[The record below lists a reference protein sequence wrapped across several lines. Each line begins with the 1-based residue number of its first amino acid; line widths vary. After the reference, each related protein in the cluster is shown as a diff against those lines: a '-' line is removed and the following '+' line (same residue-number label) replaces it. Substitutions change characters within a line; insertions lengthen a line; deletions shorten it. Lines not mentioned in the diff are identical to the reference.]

1 MFFLMAFAFVR
12 GYHDSPFA
20 AGLRLAIIPVALG
33 LVAPFSGAL
42 QKRLGARKLRL
53 SGMATCVAAL
63 ILLSAVLTGTAA
75 SLVGAMAAL
84 ACCGAGLGL
93 FIAPN
98 NSLTMS
104 AAPDNRRGEAGGLL
118 NLMRVFG
125 TSLGVAGASAFLRW
139 RLATATGFGD
149 RTLGATEGACSAASR
164 MCCCSPP
171 PRSSPPSV
179 RYYASHPGRGRHS
192 AGARRRPVSGRA

>member
-12 GYHDSPFA
+12 GYHGSPFA

-139 RLATATGFGD
+139 RLAAATGFGD

-171 PRSSPPSV
+171 PGSSPPSV
-179 RYYASHPGRGRHS
+179 RYCASHPGRGRHS